1 MLTIPITTP
10 YFHSRVLALHAKYLE
25 ELENHPNEILPLP
38 LVPPLTAVDT
48 SLRPDDTIS
57 QLLAVASPW
66 IDICSADPLIHSI
79 SCQVLELEL
88 AYAAFCGIGNVI
100 VLGPSLRS
108 LKLHGD
114 GIMQYALAIKTAL
127 EVGNYIQIE
136 VKFPMVD
143 MPEVDDVNRSESLAY
158 RVREDYVDVEHGK
171 AKKAEIFGTW
181 DAWNLIRTVCNYSA
195 RLFVGKKTDQNLT
208 TFSASF
214 QNLMCCSFC
223 RFFVPCG
230 VHCRRMAVKTEI
242 IKGETFEVLP

>member
-25 ELENHPNEILPLP
+25 ESGNHPNENLPLP

-79 SCQVLELEL
+79 SCQVLDLEL

-114 GIMQYALAIKTAL
+114 GIMQYALAIKNAL

-136 VKFPMVD
+136 VKLPMVD
-143 MPEVDDVNRSESLAY
+143 MLEVDDVDRSESLAY
-158 RVREDYVDVEHGK
+158 RAREDYVDVEHGK
-171 AKKAEIFGTW
+171 AKKAETFGTW

-195 RLFVGKKTDQNLT
+195 RLFVGKKTDQKFA
-208 TFSASF
+208 TFSAFFRSF
-214 QNLMCCSFC
+214 YTVFSWFISD
-223 RFFVPCG
+223 
-230 VHCRRMAVKTEI
+230 VH
-242 IKGETFEVLP
+242 F

>member
-25 ELENHPNEILPLP
+25 ELENHSNEELPMP
-38 LVPPLTAVDT
+38 LIPPLTAVDT

-57 QLLAVASPW
+57 QLLAIASPW

-79 SCQVLELEL
+79 SCQVLDLEL

-100 VLGPSLRS
+100 ILGPSLRS

-114 GIMQYALAIKTAL
+114 GIMQYALAIKNAL

-136 VKFPMVD
+136 VKLSMVD
-143 MPEVDDVNRSESLAY
+143 MLEMDDIDRSESLAY
-158 RVREDYVDVEHGK
+158 RVREEYMDVEHGK
-171 AKKAEIFGTW
+171 AKKAETFGTW

-195 RLFVGKKTDQNLT
+195 RLFVGKRTDQNFA
-208 TFSASF
+208 TFSACF
-214 QNLMCCSFC
+214 RRVVCFFFFFC
-223 RFFVPCG
+223 
-230 VHCRRMAVKTEI
+230 
-242 IKGETFEVLP
+242 

>member
-1 MLTIPITTP
+1 MLTVPITTP

-25 ELENHPNEILPLP
+25 ESENHPNEHLPLP
-38 LVPPLTAVDT
+38 LIPPLTAVDT

-66 IDICSADPLIHSI
+66 IDICSADPLIHSL

-108 LKLHGD
+108 LKSHGD
-114 GIMQYALAIKTAL
+114 GIMHYALAIKNGL

-136 VKFPMVD
+136 VKLPMMD
-143 MPEVDDVNRSESLAY
+143 MLEGDDVNRSESLAY
-158 RVREDYVDVEHGK
+158 RVREDYVDKGYGK
-171 AKKAEIFGTW
+171 AKKAEAFGTW

-208 TFSASF
+208 TFSACFKSF
-214 QNLMCCSFC
+214 TCCSIC
-223 RFFVPCG
+223 RVFIYPV
-230 VHCRRMAVKTEI
+230 
-242 IKGETFEVLP
+242 TFNAGR

>member
-1 MLTIPITTP
+1 MLTTPITTP

-25 ELENHPNEILPLP
+25 ESENHPNEHLPLP
-38 LVPPLTAVDT
+38 LIPPLTAVDT

-66 IDICSADPLIHSI
+66 IDICSADPLIHSL
-79 SCQVLELEL
+79 SCQVLDLEL

-108 LKLHGD
+108 LKSYGD
-114 GIMQYALAIKTAL
+114 GILQYALAIKNGL

-136 VKFPMVD
+136 VKLPMMD
-143 MPEVDDVNRSESLAY
+143 MLEVDDVNRSESLAY
-158 RVREDYVDVEHGK
+158 RVREDYVDKGYGK
-171 AKKAEIFGTW
+171 AKKAEAFGTW

-208 TFSASF
+208 TFSACFKTST
-214 QNLMCCSFC
+214 CCSIC
-223 RFFVPCG
+223 RVFIYPVPFNAA
-230 VHCRRMAVKTEI
+230 R
-242 IKGETFEVLP
+242 